1 MDTPQIL
8 RRLYRKVTCF
18 PWLKTVFCSLI
29 LFFSLP
35 VLATPIGETA
45 LVQLAGYL
53 IRYFFYGFGA
63 IIFLAGIAMF
73 FWNMVFSSNPNA
85 PKPWGK
91 IVAGLLF
98 LIMPTLYK
106 FAVDVIKEATT
117 EDTII
122 EQIDN
127 PFENSGT

>member
-1 MDTPQIL
+1 MSVS
-8 RRLYRKVTCF
+8 LYFHGFAQKCAHF
-18 PWLKTVFCSLI
+18 PWLKALLCTLI
-29 LFFSLP
+29 LSFSMP
-35 VLATPIGETA
+35 SLATPIGETA

-98 LIMPTLYK
+98 LIMPTLYN
-106 FAVDVIKEATT
+106 FAVDVIQQAT
-117 EDTII
+117 EDDAII
-122 EQIDN
+122 EQLDN
-127 PFENSGT
+127 PFETNGT